1 MPQGTFDPSTFEVK
15 LSKTYDSP
23 NVSRD
28 LSVEYEGRLQEGPD
42 GQPALTG
49 TWVNAA
55 GGSFGTFAARLEE

>member
-1 MPQGTFDPSTFEVK
+1 VPQGTFDPSTFEVK

-28 LSVEYEGRLQEGPD
+28 LSVEYE
-42 GQPALTG
+42 ALTG